1 MNKFNL
7 VENASD
13 SLKHALRHMGPLEEH
28 GLGNWKRV
36 ISDLSHVVELLFK
49 ERLRRIHPAFLF
61 TNIDKY
67 PSHNIHTVSA
77 ELACK
82 RLQKIGG
89 IDFSEEDLK
98 AIQVAREKRNE
109 IEHYEFAI
117 SDHEAKALVGQ
128 VTLFIFKFS
137 EEHLGLDWKEEH
149 LQGNQVLLLYTYT
162 EFYAKYLQAALDKI
176 NEDQTPVIKCPSCY
190 NMSFDIENE
199 VCLVCNHKEQLL
211 DCSRCNS
218 PYLFSS
224 CEYPEEAELCPECEW
239 QDGYAAYNCEKY

>member
-28 GLGNWKRV
+28 GLGNWKRI

-67 PSHNIHTVSA
+67 PSHNIHTVNA
-77 ELACK
+77 DLACK

-89 IDFSEEDLK
+89 IEFSEEDLK

-128 VTLFIFKFS
+128 VTLFIFNFLKNIWDSIGKKNIYRVTKSCSCTNTQSFM
-137 EEHLGLDWKEEH
+137 
-149 LQGNQVLLLYTYT
+149 QNTY
-162 EFYAKYLQAALDKI
+162 KQ
-176 NEDQTPVIKCPSCY
+176 
-190 NMSFDIENE
+190 
-199 VCLVCNHKEQLL
+199 H
-211 DCSRCNS
+211 
-218 PYLFSS
+218 
-224 CEYPEEAELCPECEW
+224 
-239 QDGYAAYNCEKY
+239 